1 MLKKTILIAMVI
13 FVNVFAYS
21 QKKNAIDTLKLANF
35 KLEDFSEFKN
45 KISVGTLVLEDKT
58 NISKGTK
65 LIIGQPSNS
74 ENVNQNIYNG
84 MKVANTSIDFTY
96 LFVDKFS
103 ILGSMASVALSS
115 NWKGTEIIVDE
126 IIMYKSGKT
135 YSFVVNFLKSDGTNV
150 ATGKYGNIRSLL
162 ETLKNGEIL
171 NPNRAMTREEA
182 IKKLKESKDLLDLE
196 MMTIDDYNKIKD
208 NLTPIIKSE
217 N

>member
-1 MLKKTILIAMVI
+1 
-13 FVNVFAYS
+13 
-21 QKKNAIDTLKLANF
+21 
-35 KLEDFSEFKN
+35 
-45 KISVGTLVLEDKT
+45 
-58 NISKGTK
+58 
-65 LIIGQPSNS
+65 
-74 ENVNQNIYNG
+74 
-84 MKVANTSIDFTY
+84 
-96 LFVDKFS
+96 
-103 ILGSMASVALSS
+103 
-115 NWKGTEIIVDE
+115 
-126 IIMYKSGKT
+126 MYKSGKT